1 MMQLD
6 KNSGEI
12 EILLDLET
20 RKTIALKEL
29 VPDWWGSSRFEEII

>member
-12 EILLDLET
+12 EILIDIET
-20 RKTIALKEL
+20 KKVKLKEL
-29 VPDWWGSSRFEEII
+29 ITNW